1 MKSKNVIVLF
11 EEGLHLRIASEVAKI
26 AQRAGGSVQI
36 RHNKGCPRAN
46 ACSVLELLTL
56 GATAG
61 TSLEIVADGPNE
73 EAVLRD
79 LSDVFKQ
86 GADT

>member
-11 EEGLHLRIASEVAKI
+11 AEGLHLRIASEVAKI
-26 AQRAGGSVQI
+26 AQLAGGSVQI
-36 RHNKGCPRAN
+36 RKYKGCPRAN

-73 EAVLRD
+73 EAVLNA
-79 LSDVFKQ
+79 LANLFTHAA
-86 GADT
+86 GI